1 MTKAILF
8 SFRDGVISRKIGFV
22 ENVNSRNGRFFRYV
36 YPIDEKLGMHKPAKR
51 KDLIT
56 VAAEPGYIH
65 NNFIW
70 YEIDDEDISVEKE
83 NELVLKAAETF
94 RTRTNMRI
102 HELEKEMDRLF
113 QNERYLSDLIHS

>member
-22 ENVNSRNGRFFRYV
+22 ETVNSRNARFFRYS
-36 YPIDEKLGMHKPAKR
+36 YDIDDVLGMHKPSKR
-51 KDLIT
+51 TDVVI

-70 YEIDDEDISVEKE
+70 YEIDDEDISFEKE

-113 QNERYLSDLIHS
+113 QAERYLSDIIHS